1 MGGASSRITSP
12 IPDPH
17 EHGASSRITSPIPDP
32 YEHII
37 EYVAE
42 DGSEVF
48 INGPINPWKVLG
60 LKPGASRDVVKMAF
74 VEKIKQSAR
83 QKRAMVS
90 LANHMLT
97 SSAQSRYQQMPGTN
111 KFFIK
116 DCDVFVLAACGHTA
130 AIASKTAN

>member
-1 MGGASSRITSP
+1 MGGIF
-12 IPDPH
+12 
-17 EHGASSRITSPIPDP
+17 SRITSPIPDP

-48 INGPINPWKVLG
+48 INGPMNPWG
-60 LKPGASRDVVKMAF
+60 LLHLERRASRDAVNMAF
-74 VEKIKQSAR
+74 RVKFNQSTVPEN
-83 QKRAMVS
+83 RAMLS

-97 SSAQSRYQQMPGTN
+97 STARNRYQQKPGTN
-111 KFFIK
+111 EFFIK